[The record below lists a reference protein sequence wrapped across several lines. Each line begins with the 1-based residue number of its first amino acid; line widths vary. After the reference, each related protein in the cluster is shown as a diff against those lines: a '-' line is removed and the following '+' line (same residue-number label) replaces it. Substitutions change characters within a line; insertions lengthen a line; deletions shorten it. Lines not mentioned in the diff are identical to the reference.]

1 MRNPSMKTMC
11 YDALEK
17 LKVCV
22 LPFYA
27 SPRVEGGEA
36 AEGRPVK
43 FPLSLMSCAPEGLVT
58 DYAVMHPILAD
69 HLKRTK
75 ASAPEQPVVRSWSR
89 RDPVDA
95 ALDARLLLQRLKR
108 DGPNV
113 QLDRDR
119 FEVVRTHKDWT
130 SRYSPAVYLLA
141 AERLTIV
148 MDRWAD
154 AVLAEIMQSNAA
166 TN

>member
-1 MRNPSMKTMC
+1 MRNPLMKTMC

-22 LPFYA
+22 LPFYV

-43 FPLSLMSCAPEGLVT
+43 FPMSLMSCAPEGLVT

>member
-1 MRNPSMKTMC
+1 MLDKIKS
-11 YDALEK
+11 
-17 LKVCV
+17 CV
-22 LPFYA
+22 LPFYV
-27 SPRVEGGEA
+27 SSKIDGGDDG
-36 AEGRPVK
+36 EGRPVK
-43 FPLSLMSCAPEGLVT
+43 FPSSLMTCAPEGLVS
-58 DYAVMHPILAD
+58 DFAVLHPILAD

-75 ASAPEQPVVRSWSR
+75 DSAPERPVVRSWSR

-154 AVLAEIMQSNAA
+154 AVLAEIIQPNTA